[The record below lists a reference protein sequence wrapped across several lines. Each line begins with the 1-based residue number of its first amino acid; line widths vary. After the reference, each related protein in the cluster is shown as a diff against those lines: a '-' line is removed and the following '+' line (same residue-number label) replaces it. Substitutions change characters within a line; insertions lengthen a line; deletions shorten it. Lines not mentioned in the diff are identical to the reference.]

1 MKNKWTYIFL
11 VIVIATIALFFTKQ
25 NLVQTNTEDKFTSS
39 LEKAEVNLLKGNII
53 LNNKINGKAIEVE
66 VEDIYGKEIQLNDL
80 RAKSPKL
87 VYFYSELTCDVCVDQ
102 SFEYFNNFIDKAGV
116 ENAIVLVESKDP
128 SYITTLIRLNHI
140 RTKNIFRV
148 TKKNIDAEN
157 RGFFFVL
164 DQSPIMHHTFF
175 PMKEI
180 PEVTDAYFKNLDQTF
195 GLPSSKKV

>member
-1 MKNKWTYIFL
+1 M
-11 VIVIATIALFFTKQ
+11 VIVIATVTLFLIKENF
-25 NLVQTNTEDKFTSS
+25 LRTNTEDKFKTS
-39 LEKAEVNLLKGNII
+39 LEQEEVSLLKGNII

-66 VEDIYGKEIQLNDL
+66 VEDIYGKKIQLNDL
-80 RAKSPKL
+80 RSKSPKL

-148 TKKNIDAEN
+148 TKKNIDPEN
-157 RGFFFVL
+157 RGFFFLL

-180 PEVTDAYFKNLDQTF
+180 PDVTDAYFKNLDQTF
-195 GLPSSKKV
+195 DLPSSRKI